1 MTVAMVAV
9 LGVLVLVLWGGAAV
23 ASAVSAAHRAR
34 SAADLGALAG
44 AAALEAG
51 ADAGEA
57 CARAGALVWRN
68 GARLTGCT
76 AAGDGSLLVVDEV
89 PITLRLPGGGPDM
102 AMARSRAGPSP

>member
-1 MTVAMVAV
+1 MTVATVAV
-9 LGVLVLVLWGGAAV
+9 LGVLVLVLVGGAAV

-51 ADAGEA
+51 AGPREA
-57 CARAGALVWRN
+57 CVRADALVASN

-76 AAGDGSLLVVDEV
+76 ASGDGSLLVVDEV

-102 AMARSRAGPSP
+102 ATARSRAGPSP